1 MVKSLFK
8 LLKAALTQ
16 WLTHGR
22 ASKRILDY
30 FRELMGTIDQIY
42 LNTADS
48 EARGYRTLLTNHKA
62 HFCVCFMTDIL
73 SIMNTFS
80 LVLQKEGAPL
90 VDIHCSFDLRL
101 DKFCKLAEADSSDK
115 YLDILAPTKSYYAAY
130 QGYIDI
136 LTDLGKTRN
145 PYVSIFWG

>member
-1 MVKSLFK
+1 
-8 LLKAALTQ
+8 
-16 WLTHGR
+16 
-22 ASKRILDY
+22 
-30 FRELMGTIDQIY
+30 
-42 LNTADS
+42 
-48 EARGYRTLLTNHKA
+48 
-62 HFCVCFMTDIL
+62 MTDIV

-101 DKFCKLAEADSSDK
+101 DKFCKLAEVDSSDK

-136 LTDLGKTRN
+136 LTDLGKTRK
-145 PYVSIFWG
+145 PLCFHLLGIVA